1 MAARRKQRDLIERV
15 RYPNPLPD
23 LPYAPKLIRI
33 APPQPNYESPV
44 FLQRVAES
52 QQLPVAV
59 DAEAGMELDLAK
71 IENLWLEDSSAA
83 FTTNFELDHSQ
94 LHEEDAF
101 LLSDELSARPP
112 RVLEEN
118 AVPIAQPSDVTWL
131 RRTEYL
137 GAEQRKQRQ
146 AENKASA
153 NPIDTSDQAQIARI
167 QQGFEAANAAL
178 DTLHHPT
185 KPDVHAVES
194 YELLPDPETW
204 ATPMHIVRF
213 ATALGPT
220 EQDRDVR
227 METGILRPYSDASG
241 QRVSLYL
248 ASGETLPTH
257 QMQGKNSHDEGQSEP
272 ASDEEQ
278 HHSDTES
285 SAPPIW
291 EPGMSDAQKMR
302 RNEVSA
308 LRFMKRRRLG
318 VYPPVPPNPEEL
330 EPEPNSSNGW
340 DANEYATA
348 FRHFR
353 DWEPSDQAAA
363 LGHELILV
371 LDDGHVD
378 PEPELEQITTSG
390 PISVQTQRLEA
401 LNSAGNVTDQAT
413 DNLFDAPE
421 DSDPSASEMQ
431 ADITSTLPPQTDT
444 DRAKQTAV
452 APLLQNRK
460 VAYYHPIDMRYS
472 LRIRRQRRSEQ
483 GQALPYEDFW
493 HRVIVGNRSTTDKER
508 ARRMHARAQVDSID
522 LTGVELEE
530 SEEEMEEGE
539 SNEEPPEE
547 NIATSQ
553 DQHETAL
560 NSQTQK
566 DGDAGDNQDDDESDQ
581 GAVDEDMDQETP
593 SVARHDEDLADKDAH
608 TAYDQGI
615 QTAVRNADSDRVS
628 ALQQQGQAVMNAA
641 AQSKTHAGADAKWAA
656 LHGGG
661 DDLEQRGTLKPSAQE
676 STDEQEDQQE
686 DQDDDDDDDDATDSD
701 VSDMDADA
709 ELAAL
714 QEEAQGTNDLIPA
727 EAGRSSR
734 RRPTSGA

>member
-83 FTTNFELDHSQ
+83 VTSNFELDESL

-118 AVPIAQPSDVTWL
+118 AAPIAQPSDVTWL

-146 AENKASA
+146 AENKANA
-153 NPIDTSDQAQIARI
+153 QPIDTSDQAQIARI
-167 QQGFEAANAAL
+167 QQGFEAANASL
-178 DTLHHPT
+178 DTLHHPN

-220 EQDRDVR
+220 EKDRDVR

-257 QMQGKNSHDEGQSEP
+257 QMEGKKSHDDGQSEP

-278 HHSDTES
+278 QHSDTEPS
-285 SAPPIW
+285 VPPSW
-291 EPGMSDAQKMR
+291 EPGMTEAQKMR

-318 VYPPVPPNPEEL
+318 VYPPVPPDPQEL
-330 EPEPNSSNGW
+330 ESKRDSSTEW
-340 DANEYATA
+340 DANQYATA
-348 FRHFR
+348 FRHYR

-378 PEPELEQITTSG
+378 PEPDLEQITTSG
-390 PISVQTQRLEA
+390 SISVQTQRLDA
-401 LNSAGNVTDQAT
+401 QNSAEKSTDQAT
-413 DNLFDAPE
+413 DTLFDAPE
-421 DSDPSASEMQ
+421 DSGPNASEKQ

-444 DRAKQTAV
+444 DRAKQTAIM
-452 APLLQNRK
+452 PLLQNRK

-493 HRVIVGNRSTTDKER
+493 HRVVVGNRPTTEQER
-508 ARRMHARAQVDSID
+508 ARRMHARAQVDSMD
-522 LTGVELEE
+522 LAGIQLEE
-530 SEEEMEEGE
+530 SEEEMDDGE
-539 SNEEPPEE
+539 LDEEPQEE
-547 NIATSQ
+547 NHAESQ
-553 DQHETAL
+553 DQHETAPK
-560 NSQTQK
+560 SQTLR

-581 GAVDEDMDQETP
+581 GAVDEDMDHEAP
-593 SVARHDEDLADKDAH
+593 SVARHDEDLADNDAH

-615 QTAVRNADSDRVS
+615 QAAVRNADSDRAS
-628 ALQQQGQAVMNAA
+628 ALQQEGQAVMNAA
-641 AQSKTHAGADAKWAA
+641 AQSTTHAGADAKWAA
-656 LHGGG
+656 LHGGS
-661 DDLEQRGTLKPSAQE
+661 DDKEQRGTLKPPAQE
-676 STDEQEDQQE
+676 SADEQEDQQD
-686 DQDDDDDDDDATDSD
+686 DQDDEDEDATDSD

-714 QEEAQGTNDLIPA
+714 QEEAQGANDTTPV
-727 EAGRSSR
+727 EGGRSSR